1 VEGWAGE
8 GEEEVGAGGVGGST
22 KRDLGLEIEERRRRS
37 AAEAGGRGGREGL
50 DVWGGFSG
58 LGRGGRLEVGVG
70 GGGFSGFSGVLGASA
85 VGLWCCWGWG
95 WSGGMR
101 RTTSPLAT
109 AAGFAL
115 VLGRSIG
122 RARRWTQ
129 RRVDELGLGL

>member
-1 VEGWAGE
+1 
-8 GEEEVGAGGVGGST
+8 
-22 KRDLGLEIEERRRRS
+22 LGLEIEERRRRS

-50 DVWGGFSG
+50 EVWGGFSG

-85 VGLWCCWGWG
+85 VGFGCWVWG
-95 WSGGMR
+95 SSGGMR

-115 VLGRSIG
+115 VLGGSIG
-122 RARRWTQ
+122 VEAAAEGVAGWGWYFRQWQ
-129 RRVDELGLGL
+129 SE